1 MGTQQYLRQY
11 SLQVYSD
18 NDLVL
23 DLSKLRFAFAIR
35 RGDTQSPNSAD
46 VRIYNVSDNT
56 AGTIAGVSPSPEF
69 TRIVIQAGYD
79 GNSGVIFDGQIKQV
93 RHGRESGV
101 DTYLDISAADG
112 DRAYNYSV
120 AALSL
125 AAGSTPKDH
134 VTAVL
139 QAMVQDGV
147 VGGYIPNDLPGHP
160 LPRGKVIYGMAR
172 DELRNISKN
181 SISNWS
187 IQDGKLTLVPLT
199 SYIEQ
204 GDIPVITSATGMVGL
219 PEQTQNGI
227 KVRMLLNPMV
237 RIGQA
242 IMLNNASILQ
252 YRYNLGISK
261 SALQD
266 NVSAANAIRTSND
279 GIYYVM
285 EANHS
290 GDTRGN
296 DWYTDVICLS
306 IDAIVPA
313 GVLNQ
318 AKPVQPMPGAIKLF
332 G

>member
-1 MGTQQYLRQY
+1 MGTPQYLRRY

-18 NDLVL
+18 NNMVL

-46 VRIYNVSDNT
+46 VRVYNVSDHT
-56 AGTIAGVSPSPEF
+56 AGAISGVSPSPEF
-69 TRIVIQAGYD
+69 TRIVIEAGYE

-181 SISNWS
+181 SVANWS
-187 IQDGKLTLVPLT
+187 IQDGKLTMIPLT
-199 SYIEQ
+199 GYLPGSVPE
-204 GDIPVITSATGMVGL
+204 ITSATGMIGM

-227 KVRMLLNPMV
+227 KVRMLLNPMI

-242 IMLNNASILQ
+242 IKLNNESLLQ

-261 SALQD
+261 SALQE
-266 NVSAANAIRTSND
+266 NVSAANAIRTSSD

-285 EANHS
+285 VANHS
-290 GDTRGN
+290 GNTRGN

-306 IDAIVPA
+306 IDATVPA

-318 AKPVQPMPGAIKLF
+318 AKPVKPMPGVIKLF